1 MSAEVLTSEL
11 IFQGRVFRVRRDQVR
26 FEDGRETHYDLV
38 EHNGS
43 VTLVPL
49 DEQDQLWFVRQY
61 RHPVGTAPLEFPAGT
76 LEAQEDP
83 AVCARRE
90 CREEI
95 GMNPGTL
102 EELATIFLAPG
113 YSSERSHLYLASD
126 LQPAPV
132 EADTDEDIEIV
143 KFSVPEVY
151 EAIAD
156 GQIRDAK
163 TLSALFL
170 ALPLMDE

>member
-1 MSAEVLTSEL
+1 MSAEVLSSEL
-11 IFQGRVFRVRRDQVR
+11 IFEGRVFRIRRDQVR
-26 FEDGRETHYDLV
+26 FEGGRETHYDVV

-43 VTLVPL
+43 VTMVPV
-49 DEQDQLWFVRQY
+49 DEQDRLWFVRQY

-76 LEAQEDP
+76 LDAGEDP
-83 AVCARRE
+83 ATCARRE

-95 GMNPGTL
+95 GMRPGAL
-102 EELATIFLAPG
+102 EEIATVFLAPG
-113 YSSERSHLYLASD
+113 YSSERSHLYLAYD
-126 LQPAPV
+126 LEPAPLKGDV
-132 EADTDEDIEIV
+132 DEDIQIV
-143 KFSVPEVY
+143 KFSISDAY

-170 ALPLMDE
+170 ARPLLEQ